1 MIDWSWTQ
9 KLEKNGQYKIFSA
22 MNISILM
29 NGGVPNISPRN
40 DFSSKMVAIRDIQKD
55 EELLMDY
62 ETYDT
67 VWDEVGL

>member
-1 MIDWSWTQ
+1 
-9 KLEKNGQYKIFSA
+9 
-22 MNISILM
+22 
-29 NGGVPNISPRN
+29 
-40 DFSSKMVAIRDIQKD
+40 MVAIRDIQKD